1 LVTNG
6 WKEFMNLM
14 KRLLPKLVMLKKWH
28 QQGILMILRRHWV
41 ALIGVAAAITAFW
54 ATQQYAQ
61 DRVNAE
67 RDKMLPRG
75 GLVEVLVAA
84 RELQPGER
92 LSAENLAV
100 RQIPREWALSDSVS
114 PSEFELLD
122 QAILV
127 HRLTAGSPVM
137 QAHLQMASSND
148 QPTVR
153 LEAGYR
159 AISIPVDEVSS
170 VGGFIRP
177 GDRVDLWAPTP
188 MVSSDSNAEALAMMT
203 SNTPG
208 AHRPAR
214 LIASNLKV
222 IATGQRLEGQV
233 ANANANLNGNLNGNA
248 QESFSYASLT
258 LAVPASIAAIV
269 LGEQLQG
276 RLSIALR
283 GPPLATATVTSVL
296 TNHRYGIAPPVEI
309 LIGGIEG
316 EAP

>member
-1 LVTNG
+1 MNSTN
-6 WKEFMNLM
+6 KLLQ
-14 KRLLPKLVMLKKWH
+14 RLTDLRHWRL
-28 QQGILMILRRHWV
+28 QNILLLFRRHWA
-41 ALIGVAAAITAFW
+41 ALIGIVAAIFAFT

-61 DRVNAE
+61 DQVTAE
-67 RDKMLPRG
+67 REKILPRG
-75 GLVEVLVAA
+75 GLAEVLVAA
-84 RELQPGER
+84 RELQVGEK

-100 RQIPREWALSDSVS
+100 RQIPREWALSDSLS
-114 PSEFELLD
+114 PSDFELVD
-122 QAILV
+122 QATLA

-137 QAHLQMASSND
+137 QAHLQRAASTEP
-148 QPTVR
+148 PTVR

-188 MVSSDSNAEALAMMT
+188 MVSPDNNAEALAMIT
-203 SNTPG
+203 AKAPG
-208 AHRPAR
+208 VHRPAR
-214 LIASNLKV
+214 LIAANLKV
-222 IATGQRLEGQV
+222 IATGQRLEGHVDQTT
-233 ANANANLNGNLNGNA
+233 A
-248 QESFSYASLT
+248 QEGFSYASLT

-283 GPPLATATVTSVL
+283 GPQLATAAVT
-296 TNHRYGIAPPVEI
+296 TNTTKHRYGIAPPVEI

-316 EAP
+316 ETP